1 MSSFL
6 DGIFGSDAPAS
17 SAPGSSAAPRR
28 TDRSSVRPGGPP
40 SESAGANSDH
50 EGFADDEIVG
60 VRGTVRRPRGPP
72 GDIPRVVDMP
82 GEMLVGQFEEFLDMY
97 AVFFIHLQPLLLT
110 YKQVHGGSNTL
121 RSSGIKRPGQ
131 PAVL

>member
-1 MSSFL
+1 MSSLL
-6 DGIFGSDAPAS
+6 DGLFGSDAPGS
-17 SAPGSSAAPRR
+17 SAPGSSAPAASRR
-28 TDRSSVRPGGPP
+28 NDRSSVRPGGPP

-82 GEMLVGQFEEFLDMY
+82 GEMLVGQFEEFLDM
-97 AVFFIHLQPLLLT
+97 
-110 YKQVHGGSNTL
+110 
-121 RSSGIKRPGQ
+121 
-131 PAVL
+131 